1 MVIVA
6 AEQQRDARR
15 ESGRES
21 WPRNSGRSG
30 SFGLSGL
37 SPGQLLGRPIR
48 IRAHLD
54 GAIFGDT
61 TTAGEAYAPDSVN
74 QAMPFVEQQSGGAKM
89 EAAVEAGGEER

>member
-1 MVIVA
+1 L
-6 AEQQRDARR
+6 AEEFRAERKLQGEA
-15 ESGRES
+15 EA
-21 WPRNSGRSG
+21 
-30 SFGLSGL
+30 LGL